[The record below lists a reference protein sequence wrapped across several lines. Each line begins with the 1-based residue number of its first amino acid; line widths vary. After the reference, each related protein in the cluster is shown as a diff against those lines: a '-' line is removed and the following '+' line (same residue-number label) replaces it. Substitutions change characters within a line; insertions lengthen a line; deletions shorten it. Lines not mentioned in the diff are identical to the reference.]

1 MYKVKVFFQSL
12 AGGVEFKKIYHGSLE
27 KGSNVIKINYSEI
40 DENGETKTEITV
52 VGNDFVT
59 VSRKGQ
65 FSNFLEIKKDYGYRG
80 EYLTPYGKI
89 PVEIFTR
96 ELSVEYNGVYP
107 KIKAKYK
114 SSLMG
119 EVTENQFSLAVKPL

>member
-12 AGGVEFKKIYHGSLE
+12 AGGVDFKKIYHGNLE
-27 KGSNVIKINYSEI
+27 ESNGVIKINYSDF

-59 VSRKGQ
+59 VSREGQ
-65 FSNFLEIKKDYGYRG
+65 FSNFLEMKKDYGYKG

-96 ELSVEYNGVYP
+96 ELTVELDGVYP
-107 KIKAKYK
+107 KIKAEYK

>member
-12 AGGVEFKKIYHGSLE
+12 AGGVDFKKIYHGNLE
-27 KGSNVIKINYSEI
+27 ESNGVIKINYSDF

-65 FSNFLEIKKDYGYRG
+65 FSNFLEIKKDYGYKG

-96 ELSVEYNGVYP
+96 ELTVERDGVYP
-107 KIKAKYK
+107 KIKAEYK